1 MCCLG
6 PVGES
11 TPMGHPDPEKSKVE
25 CQRNYSATIHLP
37 VDNKIIIVTQN
48 PPIML
53 KMKLLLYGIESRA
66 TGR

>member
-1 MCCLG
+1 
-6 PVGES
+6 
-11 TPMGHPDPEKSKVE
+11 MGHPDPEKSKVE